1 MREGQNG
8 RASTSR
14 QAEAKTAPKTNV
26 CEGWS
31 NAARYQR
38 GGRERQSSKHVL
50 VLRWIM
56 LSRL

>member
-38 GGRERQSSKHVL
+38 GGRERHSLKMDHVVEVVATL
-50 VLRWIM
+50 C
-56 LSRL
+56 